1 MNIQLNEIIDKV
13 KHNDSISELDK
24 MDICNSLELL
34 INPFPNNVY
43 LVIKEISEIENDFN
57 SLQIKEVIKLIEQS
71 LS

>member
-13 KHNDSISELDK
+13 KNNDSISELDK

>member
-13 KHNDSISELDK
+13 KDNDSISELDK

-34 INPFPNNVY
+34 KNPSPNNVFI
-43 LVIKEISEIENDFN
+43 VIKEISEIENDFN